1 MNIVFITGITEFS
14 MNKVGHE
21 TRVVNVDSSVVDN
34 NFITPYLSL
43 VESTLYN
50 SLKDRLLPDSKY
62 NVMFCGILDI
72 EKNDFSILE
81 SEMSDLKIEI
91 KDEDVSLNPFF

>member
-14 MNKVGHE
+14 MNKVGYE
-21 TRVVNVDSSVVDN
+21 TRVVNIDSSVIDN

-50 SLKDRLLPDSKY
+50 SLKDMLLPDSKY

>member
-14 MNKVGHE
+14 MNKVGYE
-21 TRVVNVDSSVVDN
+21 TRVVNIDSSVVDN

-50 SLKDRLLPDSKY
+50 SLKDKLLPDSKY

-81 SEMSDLKIEI
+81 SEISDLKIEI